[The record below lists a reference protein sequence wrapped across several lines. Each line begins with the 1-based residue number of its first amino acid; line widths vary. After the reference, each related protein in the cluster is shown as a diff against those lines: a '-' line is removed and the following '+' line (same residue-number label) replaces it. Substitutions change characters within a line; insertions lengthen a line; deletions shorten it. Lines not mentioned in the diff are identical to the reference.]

1 MSFKYSN
8 GQYQVIGDL
17 SGSDDSNRDTGIDF
31 EENEIKLVAGGTAVF
46 KVTGSDVFLADG
58 SDIHLGTNSFIYFD
72 GYDTTNDC
80 YITQEPNNSMTI
92 DSNNKLKLDAD
103 EKIIIQNNGSQKVI
117 FNFNDSV
124 TEFSMPL
131 SSSNT
136 IEGGTFVNNGG
147 RKANLEYVTSTPY
160 SVSTSHHMI
169 AVNTDSAKTLT
180 LPSVSNSDAGVV
192 LIIMD
197 GFGGGASA
205 GANNNNITINAAS
218 GQGIGANSSYTIN
231 TMGGSVSLVALDSNG
246 WIIFNKIT
254 S

>member
-1 MSFKYSN
+1 M
-8 GQYQVIGDL
+8 
-17 SGSDDSNRDTGIDF
+17 
-31 EENEIKLVAGGTAVF
+31 
-46 KVTGSDVFLADG
+46 
-58 SDIHLGTNSFIYFD
+58 
-72 GYDTTNDC
+72 
-80 YITQEPNNSMTI
+80 NNSTTKVKF
-92 DSNNKLKLDAD
+92 DFNNDVA
-103 EKIIIQNNGSQKVI
+103 EV
-117 FNFNDSV
+117 
-124 TEFSMPL
+124 EMPI

-180 LPSVSNSDAGVV
+180 LPSVSSSDAGVI

-197 GFGGGASA
+197 GFGSGESA

-246 WIIFNKIT
+246 WVIFNKIT